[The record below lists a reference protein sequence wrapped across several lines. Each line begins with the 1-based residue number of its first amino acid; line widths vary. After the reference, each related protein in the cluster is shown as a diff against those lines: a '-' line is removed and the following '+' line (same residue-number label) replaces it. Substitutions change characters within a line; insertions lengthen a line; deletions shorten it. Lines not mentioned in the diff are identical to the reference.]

1 MRCARTAFAR
11 YQAEQLMDQARY
23 LLWSCEREC
32 DYAALLLGEA
42 RAQRAALA
50 RNARLFSR
58 RAL

>member
-1 MRCARTAFAR
+1 
-11 YQAEQLMDQARY
+11 MDQARY
-23 LLWSCEREC
+23 LVSSCERQC

-42 RAQRAALA
+42 RAQRVALA